1 MHMRAAQVGT
11 RMGQYEGLDEDE
23 VIKSLSKVNVA
34 RRTVN
39 QKLIEMDFG
48 VKKKKRRAR
57 EANQ

>member
-1 MHMRAAQVGT
+1 MCAAQVGT

>member
-1 MHMRAAQVGT
+1 
-11 RMGQYEGLDEDE
+11 MGQYEGLDEDE